1 MKYQAHSQSTTSI
14 HFLNKDQGI
23 VSTSADGTLVIRD
36 LIKNE
41 NKGKFVAQ
49 KGGIND
55 SSVLDETT
63 IFVVGEDDSLWQ
75 VDTRAPSLIKKIQI
89 NPNSSHLCVSCSSC
103 KRVAVSTNNLI
114 NLYDPT
120 ADKIIN
126 INQPVHSNTITS
138 LCFSGVLL
146 QSSSLD
152 GTIVRTFED
161 SIKTRLPVSYSPVLY
176 SDFPHWDISIGG
188 FADGNIVLYKMNNII
203 QTWKGYQPNGRIVPI
218 KPFDKDFQKFVS
230 GSDDG
235 TIKIYSV
242 GNEEPQQIQKELTGS
257 ITSIDCNDT
266 HIVIG
271 GVDPFISFIPK
282 SSLN

>member
-1 MKYQAHSQSTTSI
+1 MKLA
-14 HFLNKDQGI
+14 
-23 VSTSADGTLVIRD
+23 ADGTLVIHD

-55 SSVLDETT
+55 SSVFDETT

-89 NPNSSHLCVSCSSC
+89 NPNSSHLCVSCSVS
-103 KRVAVSTNNLI
+103 KLVAVSTNNLI
-114 NLYDPT
+114 NLYDMT

-126 INQPVHSNTITS
+126 VDQSIHSNIITS
-138 LCFSGVLL
+138 LCFNGILL

-152 GTIVRTFED
+152 GTIVRTYKE
-161 SIKTRLPVSYSPVLY
+161 SVKTRLPVSYSPVLY

-188 FADGNIVLYKMNNII
+188 CADGNIVLYKMNNII

-230 GSDDG
+230 GSEDG

-242 GNEEPQQIQKELTGS
+242 GNEEPQQIKKELTGS

-271 GVDPFISFIPK
+271 GVDPFISLIQK